1 MRPPAPSLPPSIRR
15 PALAAALCLGAFVA
29 RPLAAQE
36 AADASQRLAGIV
48 NVTIAEY
55 GKGID
60 SSGKLLSQSEYAEAL
75 GFLAQARTIA
85 GQLTGLDAARQ
96 RALLDT
102 LAAAAA
108 AKRPAPAFTAI
119 AQRMLAA
126 LGAASAL
133 EMPVK
138 PIDLAVGRRAY
149 ETNCASCHGPRG
161 LGDGPAAKGM
171 TPPPPA
177 IGDADSMAETSPAL
191 MYYVISSGVPG
202 TKMPSWSAQL
212 SSSERW
218 AVIAYVQSLRATP
231 EAVRAG
237 DSLFRA
243 RGGLGDSMTSFRWQ
257 ADRSDAQ
264 LAEAF
269 SSMPAADVKRLI
281 AYLRAEAPKHTEP
294 RAVAVPDSTVAA
306 AIRAV
311 RAALDQS
318 LAASAAGHAH
328 EADDRAFDAYIA
340 FEPLEVPVGAK
351 DPQLVAA
358 LEGHFSEFKS
368 AIRAGDTTAART
380 ARDAI
385 EMRLPDVMALSH
397 RVQDAWA
404 AFFQS
409 LLIIVR
415 EGFEA
420 ILVIGAIAAF
430 LIKTGHS
437 DRLRA
442 IWWGSAIGVLA
453 SIVTAVVL
461 QTTLRA
467 IPASRD
473 LLEGITM
480 LIAVALL
487 FSVSYW
493 LISKVEAANWQKF
506 IREQVSSALERGGG
520 KALAFASFLAVYRE
534 GAETALFYQ
543 ALLGEAQHL
552 TVPILAGVAV
562 GGGVLAVVFT
572 LFHRFGVKIPLRP
585 FFAATSGLLY
595 LMAFVMA
602 GRGVHELQDANVIG
616 ATQVPG
622 VPTVELLG
630 VFPTVETL
638 VAQGVL
644 VVALAVALT
653 VSFRRARAPQ

>member
-1 MRPPAPSLPPSIRR
+1 MKRSILPPARTIRR
-15 PALAAALCLGAFVA
+15 LGIALLLAIVGSNA
-29 RPLAAQE
+29 RSLAAQSAGD
-36 AADASQRLAGIV
+36 AAQRLASVV

-55 GKGID
+55 AKGID
-60 SSGKLLSQSEYAEAL
+60 SSGKLISQTEYDEAL
-75 GFLAQARTIA
+75 GFLAQAREIGA
-85 GQLTGLDAARQ
+85 SLAGLDAPRQ

-102 LAAAAA
+102 LGVAAA
-108 AKRPAPAFTAI
+108 AKRPAPEFAAL
-119 AQRMLAA
+119 AQRMLVA
-126 LGAASAL
+126 LGTASAL
-133 EMPVK
+133 EMPTK
-138 PIDLAVGRRAY
+138 PIDLAAGRRVFEA
-149 ETNCASCHGPRG
+149 NCLSCHGPRG

-177 IGDADSMAETSPAL
+177 IGSADSMAETSPAL
-191 MYYVISSGVPG
+191 MYHGISAGVPG
-202 TKMPSWSAQL
+202 PKMPSWSAL
-212 SSSERW
+212 SSDERW
-218 AVIAYVQSLRATP
+218 AVVAYVQSLRATP
-231 EAVRAG
+231 EDIRAG
-237 DSLFRA
+237 DSVARA
-243 RGGLGDSMTSFRWQ
+243 RGLSADSLTSFAWQ
-257 ADRSDAQ
+257 AQRSDAR
-264 LAEAF
+264 LASAF
-269 SSMPAADVKRLI
+269 SGLSAADAKHLV
-281 AYLRAEAPKHTEP
+281 AYLRAEAPKHTEA
-294 RAVAVPDSTVAA
+294 RAVAVPDSMVAA

-318 LAASAAGHAH
+318 LAAAAAGRTR

-351 DPQLVAA
+351 DPQLVTA
-358 LEGHFSEFKS
+358 LEGHFGEFKS
-368 AIRAGDTTAART
+368 AVHAGDTAAARA
-380 ARDAI
+380 AREAI
-385 EMRLPDVMALSH
+385 ESRLPDVMALSH
-397 RVQDAWA
+397 RVSDAWA
-404 AFFQS
+404 AFLQS

-430 LIKTGHS
+430 LIKTGHR

-442 IWWGSAIGVLA
+442 IWWGSALGVLA

-520 KALAFASFLAVYRE
+520 KALAFAAFLAVYRE

-552 TVPILAGVAV
+552 TLPILLGVAV
-562 GGGVLAVVFT
+562 GGAVLAVIFT
-572 LFHRFGVKIPLRP
+572 LFHRFGVRIPLRP

-602 GRGVHELQDANVIG
+602 GRGVHELQDANVI
-616 ATQVPG
+616 AVTHVRG

-630 VFPTVETL
+630 IFPSVQTL
-638 VAQGVL
+638 LAQGVL
-644 VVALAVALT
+644 VAALVIALT
-653 VSFRRARAPQ
+653 VSLRRARSTT

>member
-1 MRPPAPSLPPSIRR
+1 MRLGI
-15 PALAAALCLGAFVA
+15 ALALAFLAPGRHSLRAQGTQDAL
-29 RPLAAQE
+29 
-36 AADASQRLAGIV
+36 QRLASVV
-48 NVTIAEY
+48 NVTMAEY
-55 GKGID
+55 AKGID
-60 SSGKLLSQSEYAEAL
+60 SSGKLISRTEYDEAL
-75 GFLAQARTIA
+75 GFLTQARDIGA
-85 GQLTGLDAARQ
+85 HLTGLDAPRQ

-102 LAAAAA
+102 LAAAAD
-108 AKRPAPAFTAI
+108 AKRPAPAFDAI

-126 LGAASAL
+126 LGSASAL
-133 EMPVK
+133 ELPTK
-138 PIDLAVGRRAY
+138 PIDLALGRTVY
-149 ETNCASCHGPRG
+149 ETNCLACHGARG
-161 LGDGPAAKGM
+161 RGDGPAAKGM

-177 IGDADSMAETSPAL
+177 IGDADSMAEASPAL
-191 MYYVISSGVPG
+191 MYHVISAGVPG
-202 TKMPSWSAQL
+202 TKMPSWSAL
-212 SSSERW
+212 SVTERW
-218 AVIAYVQSLRATP
+218 AAVAYVQSLRATP
-231 EAVRAG
+231 EEVRAG
-237 DSLFRA
+237 DSLARA
-243 RGGLGDSMTSFRWQ
+243 RGLTGDTLTSFAWQ
-257 ADRSDAQ
+257 AERSDAQ
-264 LAEAF
+264 LAHSFAGH
-269 SSMPAADVKRLI
+269 SADETKELV

-294 RAVAVPDSTVAA
+294 RALAVPDSTVAA

-311 RAALDQS
+311 TTALDQS
-318 LAASAAGHAH
+318 LAAAAGGRSR

-358 LEGHFSEFKS
+358 LEGHFGEFKS
-368 AIRAGDTTAART
+368 AVHAGDIAAART

-385 EMRLPDVMALSH
+385 EARLPEVMTLSH
-397 RVQDAWA
+397 SVSDAWA
-404 AFFQS
+404 AFAQS

-430 LIKTGHS
+430 LIKTNHR

-442 IWWGSAIGVLA
+442 IWWGAALGVLA
-453 SIVTAVVL
+453 SIATAVVL

-506 IREQVSSALERGGG
+506 IREQVSSALEHGGG

-552 TVPILAGVAV
+552 TLPILLGVAV
-562 GGGVLAVVFT
+562 GGAVLAVIFT
-572 LFHRFGVKIPLRP
+572 LFHRFGVRIPLRP

-616 ATQVPG
+616 VTHVPG

-630 VFPTVETL
+630 IFPTVQTII
-638 VAQGVL
+638 AQGVL
-644 VVALAVALT
+644 VVALVVALA
-653 VSFRRARAPQ
+653 VSLRRSRAAS